1 MLSLFNE
8 LDTDKN
14 GSIDFREMR
23 EALVGSSMT
32 EKEMRNLFNTIDTNN
47 DGEINYDEFLTGLS
61 DKRNINSKA
70 LKLLKNRGSLMD
82 NPAIQQLFHK
92 LDTDYSNT
100 INFNEFRQ
108 AFLGAK
114 MSEFEMR

>member
-14 GSIDFREMR
+14 GSIDFREVK

-32 EKEMRNLFNTIDTNN
+32 EQEMRNLFSTLDSNN

-61 DKRNINSKA
+61 DKRLANSKA
-70 LKLLKNRGSLMD
+70 LKVLKNRGSVKD
-82 NPAIQQLFHK
+82 NVGIQ
-92 LDTDYSNT
+92 
-100 INFNEFRQ
+100 
-108 AFLGAK
+108 
-114 MSEFEMR
+114 